1 LHASRLPRLAANSGL
16 AVDVCKVYF
25 RSSYFTFFFPLH
37 FAWRIWMVI
46 FRFFAREQ
54 AAETFSLALRKI

>member
-1 LHASRLPRLAANSGL
+1 MTVHLI
-16 AVDVCKVYF
+16 AVDVCRPYF

-37 FAWRIWMVI
+37 VAWRVWLLV